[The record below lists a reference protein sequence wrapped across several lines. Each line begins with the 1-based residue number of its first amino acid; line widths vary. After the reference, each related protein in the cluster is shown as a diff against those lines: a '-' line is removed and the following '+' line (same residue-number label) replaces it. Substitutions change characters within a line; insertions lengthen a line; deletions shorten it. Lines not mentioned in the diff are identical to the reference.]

1 MHDLASMLAD
11 LNEAIADAPVAAT
24 IIHKGGIRVTLS
36 VCAVS
41 DIVDGSRVMDDEGV
55 MESADISVT
64 FPTGILSR
72 PAEAGDK
79 VIYNGR
85 TYRVLRPTRDR
96 LGVSTTLECKEA
108 Q

>member
-1 MHDLASMLAD
+1 MHDLLSMLAD
-11 LNEAIADAPVAAT
+11 LNEAIADAPVAVT
-24 IIHKGGIRVTLS
+24 VIHKGGIRATLS

-41 DIVDGSRVMDDEGV
+41 DIVDSSRVMDDEGV

-64 FPTGILSR
+64 FPTGSLSR
-72 PAEAGDK
+72 SVQAGDK